1 MSPFLDSKPFET
13 QDWQFY
19 SVALGLWM
27 RGSQA
32 CLSPFSVP
40 EESVIW
46 FLFNV
51 LFMSYFYWSKP
62 YIAQLLA
69 TVILLISCVDEDY
82 GWFLEIL
89 GLILWEYRGDFFFL
103 AFFYLVFIFKLYY
116 RNSYLFII
124 AFNNIYS
131 FVKLCFDS
139 LYILE
144 AIVWI
149 YKKGGL
155 IRLLL
160 LVQNK
165 KKEKLSIS

>member
-1 MSPFLDSKPFET
+1 MIFGDS
-13 QDWQFY
+13 W
-19 SVALGLWM
+19 A
-27 RGSQA
+27 
-32 CLSPFSVP
+32 
-40 EESVIW
+40 
-46 FLFNV
+46 N
-51 LFMSYFYWSKP
+51 FMG
-62 YIAQLLA
+62 IQGRL
-69 TVILLISCVDEDY
+69 
-82 GWFLEIL
+82 
-89 GLILWEYRGDFFFL
+89 FFL
-103 AFFYLVFIFKLYY
+103 AFFYSVFIFKLYH

-144 AIVWI
+144 AIIWI

-165 KKEKLSIS
+165 KKEKLSIL